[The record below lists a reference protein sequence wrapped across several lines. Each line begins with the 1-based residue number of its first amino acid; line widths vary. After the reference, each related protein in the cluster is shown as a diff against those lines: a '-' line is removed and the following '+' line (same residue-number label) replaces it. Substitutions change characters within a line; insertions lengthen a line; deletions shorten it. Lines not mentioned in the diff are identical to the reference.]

1 MDVNGHI
8 SEHLHMFATIRLN
21 SFIVLFFIET
31 VLQTSSLVCRSK
43 TLFEIKI
50 AVDELPIQEKKNGT
64 MNTFYQ

>member
-8 SEHLHMFATIRLN
+8 SEHPHMFATIRLN
-21 SFIVLFFIET
+21 LFIVLFFVET
-31 VLQTSSLVCRSK
+31 VLQTPSLVCRSK

-50 AVDELPIQEKKNGT
+50 AVDELPIQAKNST